1 MTIPQQYVG
10 EVLEDLAALYLSG
23 EAAPGTR
30 AFVEACAAA
39 DAGYAARLS
48 RARNLELHA
57 PPVAVQRDAELEAL
71 RKTREV
77 IRLRTLFLAMGIA
90 FTALPLTFTFGPEG
104 VEFVFW
110 PHVKGVI
117 SAFWSIAA
125 SSWVAAWL
133 MHRSVGRR
141 GL

>member
-1 MTIPQQYVG
+1 MTIPETYAS

-39 DAGYAARLS
+39 DAGYAARLRHAS
-48 RARNLELHA
+48 KLELQA
-57 PPVAVQRDAELEAL
+57 PPVAVHEDAQLVTL
-71 RKTREV
+71 RRTREQ

-90 FTALPLTFTFGPEG
+90 FTVLPLTFTFGPKG
-104 VEFVFW
+104 VDFVFW
-110 PHVKGVI
+110 PGETGVI
-117 SAFWSIAA
+117 TAFWSVALA
-125 SSWVAAWL
+125 SWVASWVL
-133 MHRSVGRR
+133 HRDVKKR